1 MKVFKC
7 KSFWVYIRYLCQQEV
22 TIGLLKSAILSKP
35 EANGFLIDGFPRELT
50 QAHMFEKQVKFT
62 LFTTTVTG

>member
-1 MKVFKC
+1 MQKFLGIYTVPLSTGGDYWTIKVGH
-7 KSFWVYIRYLCQQEV
+7 S
-22 TIGLLKSAILSKP
+22 